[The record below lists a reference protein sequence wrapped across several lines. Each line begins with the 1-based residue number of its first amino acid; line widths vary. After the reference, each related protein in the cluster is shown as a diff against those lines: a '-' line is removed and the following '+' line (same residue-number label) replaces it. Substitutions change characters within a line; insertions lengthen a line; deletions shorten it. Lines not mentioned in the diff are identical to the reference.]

1 MTISGR
7 MIGVLAIC
15 AGLLLPVAS
24 CMATAG
30 TYLPYQDPTP
40 EMLKEQAE
48 AIARAD
54 LLNLRAMTAGTLLTL
69 TGLAL
74 LAYGAVRRR
83 RGSRRTTQSDHD

>member
-7 MIGVLAIC
+7 TIGVLAIC
-15 AGLLLPVAS
+15 VGLLLPVAS

-48 AIARAD
+48 TIARAD
-54 LLNLRAMTAGTLLTL
+54 LMNFRAMTAGALLTL
-69 TGLAL
+69 TGVAL
-74 LAYGAVRRR
+74 LAYRAVRRR
-83 RGSRRTTQSDHD
+83 WGSTTNDTERS